1 RYRGVDH
8 GAMVERVTI
17 PVGGSILDVRFFEA
31 PLADGA
37 RAVLVDCPELY
48 DRESL
53 YGVGNVDYAD
63 NARRFALLVR
73 AALEF
78 AAGRGTR
85 PTVVHAHDW
94 QAGLAPVYLK
104 TLYATHPVLADT
116 PSVFTIHNLAY
127 QGQFEPDWLPR
138 LDLPWNLYTM
148 EQLEF
153 YGRISVLK
161 GGIVN
166 AETITT
172 VSPRYAQEIQ
182 TPELGLGFDGI
193 MRRRARD

>member
-1 RYRGVDH
+1 MRGVDH

-85 PTVVHAHDW
+85 PTVV
-94 QAGLAPVYLK
+94 
-104 TLYATHPVLADT
+104 
-116 PSVFTIHNLAY
+116 I
-127 QGQFEPDWLPR
+127 E
-138 LDLPWNLYTM
+138 
-148 EQLEF
+148 E
-153 YGRISVLK
+153 K
-161 GGIVN
+161 GH
-166 AETITT
+166 
-172 VSPRYAQEIQ
+172 R
-182 TPELGLGFDGI
+182 
-193 MRRRARD
+193 